1 MLDRILHE
9 NNFSN
14 VEKIKG
20 EILDLILCYIH
31 VILDDNFITSKE
43 ADNVKYLKL
52 MFKIHEGD
60 FYNIKYSEI
69 EDILDRQLESMYQDN
84 NINNEEALQKVEL
97 QELFNLSYDQFLEL
111 SAKAVKAAIDRGADP
126 LDLDTFIK
134 LN

>member
-1 MLDRILHE
+1 
-9 NNFSN
+9 
-14 VEKIKG
+14 
-20 EILDLILCYIH
+20 
-31 VILDDNFITSKE
+31 
-43 ADNVKYLKL
+43 